1 MAWGRRGDL
10 LYFEGEDYAEAISA
24 YEEALRYESLSIATR
39 SQLMVSIGMV
49 KERLSEGSDEMRD
62 QEMENQA
69 LNQYLQV
76 VYQKNLKRGE
86 VPDAFW
92 LREAGVRAMGILE
105 RQDNWQQAQAF
116 TDYLGKLLPAQQDEW
131 LQVMQQWQRSLPQ
144 INDMPNQTKP

>member
-1 MAWGRRGDL
+1 
-10 LYFEGEDYAEAISA
+10 
-24 YEEALRYESLSIATR
+24 
-39 SQLMVSIGMV
+39 
-49 KERLSEGSDEMRD
+49 
-62 QEMENQA
+62 
-69 LNQYLQV
+69 NQYLQV

-144 INDMPNQTKP
+144 INDMPNQPKP